1 MVIAA
6 MESTCG
12 YAAMSLIEPHLRVTG
27 EEERHVAT
35 ILTTM
40 FGVGQV

>member
-1 MVIAA
+1 MLTVYRGDA
-6 MESTCG
+6 
-12 YAAMSLIEPHLRVTG
+12 YAGTG

-40 FGVGQV
+40 IGVGKA

>member
-1 MVIAA
+1 MLTVWRGDACA
-6 MESTCG
+6 G
-12 YAAMSLIEPHLRVTG
+12 TG

-40 FGVGQV
+40 IGVGKALLSLSIATPPQ